1 MNYYESMAYIEQ
13 LNKAGSV
20 YGLSRIKELLRRLG
34 NPEEQLSIV
43 HIAGTNGKGSFGAFL
58 GEILKAAGYQTGR
71 YISPAVLGY
80 GERIQINGQWI
91 GDDDIAD
98 ILTEIRQI
106 CERMINE
113 GFEQPTVFE
122 VETAMAFVYFK
133 RKHTDFVLLE
143 AGLGGRNDST
153 NVIERPIL
161 SVLTSISFDHT
172 ALLGDSLEAIADE
185 KAGIIK
191 HHQDVLIYEQE
202 KTAVKV
208 VSKQCFKMEST
219 LYMTDWSKLQV
230 ISQSLSGQQFDYRD
244 EKGLLVRMPG
254 TYQIYNAAAAVDAAL
269 ILKRQGASIEKTHI
283 FEGLKNARWPGRFEV
298 FDGKPLIIADGAHN
312 PDGAQRLA
320 ESIDTYL
327 KNDKVIYVAGIFAD
341 KDYRH
346 ILEALSPYSE
356 TIFTHQPPSS
366 RGLPADTLALAAG
379 QYFKNVRACES
390 IDEAMDQA
398 VRAAKD
404 NGVIVSFG
412 SLSTIAGL
420 KNWLRNHQIVL

>member
-161 SVLTSISFDHT
+161 SVLTSISLDHT

-312 PDGAQRLA
+312 PDGAKRLA
-320 ESIDTYL
+320 ESIHTYL